1 MKKIENYIL
10 FIYDF
15 FSGNREHLPHVI
27 PLRLLPLTEGDI
39 KFVYGD
45 YGMICNLES
54 RKSFKKIKKLV
65 KKSLKGEVDQY
76 FLIKVPE
83 DMVVYMPGNMV
94 DGLFGKYHNVETVH
108 WKPKKEHMDEMFNKI
123 MDDLYDEGSNDFGR
137 PPKPSLDQILD
148 KISRS
153 GFDSLSDLEKD
164 LLKKYSK
171 N

>member
-1 MKKIENYIL
+1 MNKIENYIL

-15 FSGNREHLPHVI
+15 FSGDKEHLPHVI

-39 KFVYGD
+39 KFVYGE

-54 RKSFKKIKKLV
+54 RKSFKKIKKV
-65 KKSLKGEVDQY
+65 IKKSLKGEVDQY
-76 FLIKVPE
+76 FLIKIPKE
-83 DMVVYMPGNMV
+83 MVVYMPGNMV

-123 MDDLYDEGSNDFGR
+123 MGDLYDQGSNDYGHSH
-137 PPKPSLDQILD
+137 KPSLDQILD
-148 KISRS
+148 KISKS
-153 GFDSLSDLEKD
+153 GFDSLNDLEKD